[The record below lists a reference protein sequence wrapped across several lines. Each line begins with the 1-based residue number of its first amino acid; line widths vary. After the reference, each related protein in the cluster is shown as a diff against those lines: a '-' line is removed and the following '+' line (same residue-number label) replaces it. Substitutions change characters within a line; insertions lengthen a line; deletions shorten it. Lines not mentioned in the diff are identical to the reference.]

1 MRQSPLISGIFYI
14 LLGTLFTFFAI
25 RHVNETGW
33 GFFTYLLVLLATF
46 DIGSGIRMI
55 TFHFKIKNANKL

>member
-14 LLGTLFTFFAI
+14 MLGTLFTFFAI
-25 RHVNETGW
+25 QNVNETGW

>member
-14 LLGTLFTFFAI
+14 MLGTLFTFFAI
-25 RHVNETGW
+25 QNVNEAGW
-33 GFFTYLLVLLATF
+33 GFFTYLLVILATF

-55 TFHFKIKNANKL
+55 AFHFKIKNVNK

>member
-14 LLGTLFTFFAI
+14 MLGSLFTIFAI
-25 RHVNETGW
+25 QHVNESGW
-33 GFFTYLLVLLATF
+33 GFFAYLLVLLATF

-55 TFHFKIKNANKL
+55 AFHFKIKNVKR